1 MEKKSNIIDLL
12 KDKNKEIDPCELYD
26 LIVKIHSFLHLTP
39 NDDGIDYGWEVN
51 AQQEKM
57 ELYEEKKKD
66 EEQTIVGINGLGN
79 KGKTFILQ
87 KLSGFSFQT
96 GFTAITEGLS
106 IKYDQRK
113 PVLYFDSAGSQSPI
127 LETEDFQLGME
138 GVSDKEAQEKI
149 TEIARDKGVTEIFL
163 QNFILNNAHVIIVV
177 VGQLTFSEQKLL
189 NRIQSNFSK
198 VKTKI
203 DKLFVVHNLFN
214 FFEREQ
220 VEDYV
225 ENVLKQS
232 LTFQVEEQTIE
243 DFNTEKKK
251 PEINRKIFRQVI
263 NTDKNKQKS
272 IIHLLMANDSN
283 QSKAGQYYNFSTI
296 QYLKKEIINITKRKK
311 FDVLEKVKSF
321 LHSSSPVI
329 FDNLI
334 PKDKIIIEGRKIYI
348 DLPESEIKLKKCLVD
363 ELGLSN
369 FYSNIWSPPFE
380 WFIEEG
386 ANKIKILLELPG
398 YKPENKPKINF
409 SKTEEGI
416 NIITI
421 SGEKPDSDIIQSNDL
436 IFTDTIKKGRYKAV
450 VKLESD
456 ILIKT
461 DDVEEKYLDK
471 GLYEYIIGIEF
482 LNDHEDEEIEF

>member
-1 MEKKSNIIDLL
+1 MESSNIIDLL
-12 KDKNKEIDPCELYD
+12 KDKHKELNANELYD
-26 LIVKIHSFLHLTP
+26 LIIKINSFLHLTP
-39 NDDGIDYGWEVN
+39 NDGGIEYGWEID
-51 AQQEKM
+51 AQQDKM
-57 ELYEEKKKD
+57 ELYEKKKN

-106 IKYDQRK
+106 IKYDENK
-113 PVLYFDSAGSQSPI
+113 PVLYFDSAGSQAPI

-138 GVSDKEAQEKI
+138 GISDKDAQNKI
-149 TEIARDKGVTEIFL
+149 TEIARDKGMTEIFL

-189 NRIQSNFSK
+189 NRIQANFSK
-198 VKTKI
+198 TKTKI

-214 FFEREQ
+214 FFEIQQ

-225 ENVLKQS
+225 ENVLKKS
-232 LTFQVEEQTIE
+232 LTFQVEEQMAE
-243 DFNTEKKK
+243 EFESDEKK
-251 PEINRKIFRQVI
+251 EEVNRKLFRQMI

-283 QSKAGQYYNFSTI
+283 QSKAGQYYNISTI
-296 QYLKKEIINITKRKK
+296 QYLKKEIINITKRKN
-311 FDVLEKVKSF
+311 FDVLEKIKSF
-321 LHSSSPVI
+321 LHSASPVI

-334 PKDKIIIEGRKIYI
+334 PKDAIIIEGRKIYI
-348 DLPESEIKLKKCLVD
+348 DLPENEIKLKKCLVD
-363 ELGLSN
+363 ELGISN

-386 ANKIKILLELPG
+386 SNKLKIILELPG
-398 YKPENKPKINF
+398 YKSDHKPKINF
-409 SKTEEGI
+409 DKTDEGM

-421 SGEKPDSDIIQSNDL
+421 SGEKPDSGEIHSDAQVFADN
-436 IFTDTIKKGRYKAV
+436 IKKGRYKAV
-450 VKLESD
+450 IKLERD
-456 ILIKT
+456 IFIKKE
-461 DDVEEKYLDK
+461 DVQEKYLDR
-471 GLYEYIIGIEF
+471 GLYEYLIGFEMVNNAEEEELEF
-482 LNDHEDEEIEF
+482 

>member
-1 MEKKSNIIDLL
+1 MEGKSNIIDFIR
-12 KDKNKEIDPCELYD
+12 DKNKEIDPCDLYD
-26 LIVKIHSFLHLTP
+26 LILKINSFLHLTP
-39 NDDGIDYGWEVN
+39 NDGFEYGWQVDG
-51 AQQEKM
+51 QQDKM
-57 ELYEEKKKD
+57 ELYEKKKKD

-106 IKYDQRK
+106 IKYDHNK

-138 GVSDKEAQEKI
+138 GISDKEAQQKI

-189 NRIQSNFSK
+189 NRIQANFSK
-198 VKTKI
+198 TKTKI

-214 FFEREQ
+214 FFERQQ
-220 VEDYV
+220 VEDYI
-225 ENVLKQS
+225 ENVLKKS
-232 LTFQVEEQTIE
+232 LTFQVEEQNFE
-243 DFNTEKKK
+243 DFSSKGKK
-251 PEINRKIFRQVI
+251 EVNRKIYRQI
-263 NTDKNKQKS
+263 ISTDKDKEKS

-311 FDVLEKVKSF
+311 FDILEKVKSF
-321 LHSSSPVI
+321 LHSSSHLI

-334 PKDKIIIEGRKIYI
+334 PKDKIIIECRRIYI

-363 ELGLSN
+363 ELGLSS
-369 FYSNIWSPPFE
+369 FYSNVWSPPFE
-380 WFIEEG
+380 WYIEEG
-386 ANKIKILLELPG
+386 TNKLKIILELPG
-398 YKPENKPKINF
+398 GYVEKNKPRINF

-421 SGEKPDSDIIQSNDL
+421 SGEKPDAEIVQSNDL
-436 IFTDTIKKGRYKAV
+436 IFTDNIKKGKYKAV
-450 VKLESD
+450 VKLERD

-461 DDVEEKYLDK
+461 DDVQETYLDK
-471 GLYEYIIGIEF
+471 GLYEYLIGIEV
-482 LNDHEDEEIEF
+482 LNNEEEEEIEF